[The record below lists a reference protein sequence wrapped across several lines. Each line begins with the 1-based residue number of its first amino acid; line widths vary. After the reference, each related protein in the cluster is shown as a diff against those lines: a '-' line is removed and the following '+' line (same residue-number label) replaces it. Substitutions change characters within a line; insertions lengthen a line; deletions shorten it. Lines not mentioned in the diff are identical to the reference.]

1 MPQLLRSG
9 KAYFFRWEIAA
20 VSCGFPAFVVTVEF
34 SGPPSGAAR
43 VKPAKID
50 LSNLGNRYLPAETP
64 LSATPNSASTA
75 SCLSRFLLPAR
86 DPRVPVDPRLRGSA
100 TTRLARTGGHIGID
114 LAGRT
119 LVGFA
124 TGPRMRGVGSAAAM
138 LAVLSERCARG
149 VAAPSLC
156 A

>member
-1 MPQLLRSG
+1 MRSKIALLT
-9 KAYFFRWEIAA
+9 
-20 VSCGFPAFVVTVEF
+20 CGFTAFVATVEF

-50 LSNLGNRYLPAETP
+50 LSNLENRYLPAETP
-64 LSATPNSASTA
+64 LSATPNSASAA
-75 SCLSRFLLPAR
+75 SCLSRFCSLLE
-86 DPRVPVDPRLRGSA
+86 
-100 TTRLARTGGHIGID
+100 TRAYPHTLGLGTMPTCLARTGGHIGIA

-124 TGPRMRGVGSAAAM
+124 TDPRMRGVGSAAAM
-138 LAVLSERCARG
+138 LAVISERCARG